1 MFRKKIEKTHD
12 KISISLK
19 NWYPESTWFTPFI
32 VYSVVLISKFIMQV
46 LNTVEIFH
54 KEELLN
60 LHERENRGLITFSN
74 HNCLFDDPFLIS
86 CLGKVDIVSKR
97 YIAAD
102 AQNFFSRKHT
112 GFFFSQGRCVPIVR
126 GAGMQQ
132 PGFDFL
138 KKILSEGGWV
148 HIFPEGTRN
157 RKPEEGIQSNFTHGM
172 AHLILSSKPLVLPF
186 YHFGMEKVLPVGGRL
201 PRIGNKIKVIFGK
214 KVDLSDTGLKE
225 IFGESCLEPS
235 NNRDKIKKISDWS
248 YKILKSLEDTEK
260 NKV

>member
-1 MFRKKIEKTHD
+1 
-12 KISISLK
+12 
-19 NWYPESTWFTPFI
+19 
-32 VYSVVLISKFIMQV
+32 
-46 LNTVEIFH
+46 
-54 KEELLN
+54 
-60 LHERENRGLITFSN
+60 
-74 HNCLFDDPFLIS
+74 
-86 CLGKVDIVSKR
+86 
-97 YIAAD
+97 
-102 AQNFFSRKHT
+102 
-112 GFFFSQGRCVPIVR
+112 VPIVR

-235 NNRDKIKKISDWS
+235 NNRDMIKKISDWS